1 MSKSLY
7 DILGVSQN
15 SSQAD
20 IKKAYKKLARQ
31 YHPDINKSPDAEDK
45 FKEINGAYEVL
56 GDEKKRSK
64 YNQFGDSMFG
74 NQNFSDFSRSQNDI
88 DFDELFKSFF
98 GGNSGG
104 FGGGFGGGFQQE
116 NLDIEKKFHITFRTS
131 LLGGKEVVYLNNS
144 ETVDI
149 KVPAGIRDG
158 EKLRLKGKGKRG
170 RTGTG
175 DLFLIVSIQ
184 PHPEYETDEDDII
197 KEIKIPLVTALFGG
211 EIEVETLKKDVK
223 IRIPEGVKNGQKFRI
238 REGGLYNRKSE
249 TSGHLYI
256 KVNVQIPKVSELPDD
271 LVKIMRDKL
280 PKSL

>member
-15 SSQAD
+15 SSQTD

-64 YNQFGDSMFG
+64 YDQFGDSMFG

-116 NLDIEKKFHITFRTS
+116 NLDIEKKLHITFRTS
-131 LLGGKEVVYLNNS
+131 LLGGKEVVYLNSS

-158 EKLRLKGKGKRG
+158 EKLRLKGKGKQG

-184 PHPEYETDEDDII
+184 QHPEYETDEDDIV
-197 KEIKIPLVTALFGG
+197 KEIKIPLFTALFGG

-223 IRIPEGVKNGQKFRI
+223 IKIPEGVKNGQKFRI
-238 REGGLYNRKSE
+238 REGGLYNRKSGI
-249 TSGHLYI
+249 TGHLYI
-256 KVNVQIPKVSELPDD
+256 KVSVQIPKVSELPDD